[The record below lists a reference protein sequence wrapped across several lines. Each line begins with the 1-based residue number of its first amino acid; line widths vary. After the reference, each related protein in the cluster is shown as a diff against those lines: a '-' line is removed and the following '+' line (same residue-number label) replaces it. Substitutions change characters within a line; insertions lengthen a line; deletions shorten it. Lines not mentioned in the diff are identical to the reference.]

1 VIDVPDK
8 GGEPARQPDDLA
20 GLLPLDSYG
29 GDVDLGAELDP
40 IAQPAPAVDNAQ
52 RIEASQSVRPE
63 ARCVR

>member
-29 GDVDLGAELDP
+29 GMS
-40 IAQPAPAVDNAQ
+40 I
-52 RIEASQSVRPE
+52 SVPSSTR
-63 ARCVR
+63 